1 MKKIIKE
8 QLEKVTVM
16 NIDPAK
22 IDKTFIIPKVTV
34 ILPNM
39 ININEYF
46 NFYLDASLL
55 NPKADYAKLNNGA
68 VPTWQSYKGILIDK
82 KDGMMLINGVGIDSN
97 YNVLPTVAWF
107 GWLPMDRIVILSNY
121 DIIIT

>member
-16 NIDPAK
+16 SIDPTK

-39 ININEYF
+39 ININE
-46 NFYLDASLL
+46 
-55 NPKADYAKLNNGA
+55 
-68 VPTWQSYKGILIDK
+68 
-82 KDGMMLINGVGIDSN
+82 
-97 YNVLPTVAWF
+97 
-107 GWLPMDRIVILSNY
+107 
-121 DIIIT
+121 

>member
-16 NIDPAK
+16 NIDPTK

-34 ILPNM
+34 ILPKM

-107 GWLPMDRIVILSNY
+107 GWLPMDRIVILSK
-121 DIIIT
+121 I